1 MENQPTTYNRAKLWQ
16 IGGFALNNAA
26 TNLYLFTMNFIV
38 YYLNGVLGIITFVA
52 TTLLTVMRVWD
63 AVTDPFLG
71 LVVDKTTTKFGKNR
85 PFMLLGNLLMACS
98 LFLMVFVSH
107 NLPGFLKL
115 PGFIV
120 FYLAY
125 VVGYTFQCIATKSGQ
140 SCLTNDPKQR
150 PLFTIFDGIYV
161 TVVFSLLPVLFTNT
175 LMKKHGGFNISYFQE
190 VWFIVAPISLA
201 LTLIAIFSL
210 ASKDK
215 PENFGT
221 GQQQKVG
228 FKDYWDVLKNNRAI
242 QMLVVSAST
251 DKLALQTQG
260 NATVGVIVFGII
272 CGNYALNGALNAYT
286 SIPTFLFLLFGAGV
300 IATRLGQK
308 KAMMFGTYGALACMV
323 LIAILFYVADPTT
336 MAFPGFDGFTGWTF
350 FTVAYLILWVGF
362 KGFSGVSSNIVLP
375 MIADCTDYEVYR
387 SGRYVPG
394 MMGTLFSFV
403 DKVISSL
410 ATTIVGIMCA
420 AIGFAETL
428 PTADT
433 PFTPALKF
441 VGVFG
446 LCGLT
451 IIGLVANI
459 FAMKFYPLT
468 GDKMKEIQAEVA
480 AIKAKAVK

>member
-1 MENQPTTYNRAKLWQ
+1 MDNQPTAYNRAKLWQ

-38 YYLNGVLGIITFVA
+38 YYMNGVLGIVTVVA
-52 TTLLTVMRVWD
+52 TSLLTVMRVWD

-71 LVVDKTTTKFGKNR
+71 FVVDRTTTKFGKNR
-85 PFMLLGNLLMACS
+85 PFMLLGNLIMALS

-107 NLPGFLKL
+107 NLPDFLHF

-125 VVGYTFQCIATKSGQ
+125 VVGYTFQCICTKSGQ

-150 PLFTIFDGIYV
+150 PLFTVFDGVYV
-161 TVVFSLLPVLFTNT
+161 TIVFSVLPILFTST
-175 LMKKHGGFNISYFQE
+175 LMEKHHGFTISYFQE
-190 VWFIVAPISLA
+190 VWTIVAPVSLA
-201 LTLIAIFSL
+201 LTLIAIFCIS
-210 ASKDK
+210 SKDK
-215 PENFGT
+215 VENFGT

-228 FKDYWDVLKNNRAI
+228 FKDYWDILKNNRAI

-260 NATVGVIVFGII
+260 NATVGVIIYGII

-286 SIPTFLFLLFGAGV
+286 SIPTFLFLLFGAGF

-308 KAMMFGTYGALACMV
+308 KAMMFGTYGSLICCV
-323 LIAILFYVADPTT
+323 LITILFYAADPTT
-336 MAFPGFDGFTGWTF
+336 LAFPGFDGFSGWTF
-350 FTVAYLILWVGF
+350 FTIAFLILWVGF
-362 KGFSGVSSNIVLP
+362 KGFSGVSGNIVLP

-394 MMGTLFSFV
+394 LMGTLFSLV
-403 DKVISSL
+403 DKIISSL

-433 PFTPALKF
+433 PLSPALKF

-446 LCGLT
+446 LCGMT

-459 FAMKFYPLT
+459 IAMKFYPLT
-468 GDKMKEIQAEVA
+468 GEKMKEIQAEVS
-480 AIKAKAVK
+480 AIKAKAAE